1 MKTLIHGGRVIDPAN
16 RVDAKLNLLV
26 EDGRVAWVGTGMPEA
41 DQTIDATGKIVSP
54 GFIDIHSH
62 SDFTIYNIPLSESR
76 ILQGVTTELGGD
88 CGLSP
93 APVNPERVDLLKRY
107 VGFLDMGLPYNW
119 TRMSEYLDLIEQNG
133 QALKIIRDLIKK

>member
-1 MKTLIHGGRVIDPAN
+1 MYDLLFKNAKIVDGTNAPWYRADLAVKDGKIAKIGKINDEAKEVIDCEG
-16 RVDAKLNLLV
+16 LV
-26 EDGRVAWVGTGMPEA
+26 L
-41 DQTIDATGKIVSP
+41 SP

-119 TRMSEYLDLIEQNG
+119 TRMSEYLDLIEKNG
-133 QALKIIRDLIKK
+133 TSTNYAR